1 MSALTTHGVIAAST
15 TAPPPTSTATNKSRQ
30 TRTNPSRTSKTQS
43 RTSFAY
49 GRHAD
54 VSPPET
60 SSAPHGFYPA
70 LTHFSD
76 AVTALP
82 REFRRHHSLL
92 KEVDAKAWALEENLV
107 RLLTESVAT
116 SASGSA
122 SALASGSGAR
132 GGGGEEGLER
142 VSVGGSTVSYFFS
155 FLVYFWFGLGW
166 WMIEAGLGGKKDGK
180 KRKKKN

>member
-1 MSALTTHGVIAAST
+1 MSAFTTHGVIAAST
-15 TAPPPTSTATNKSRQ
+15 TAPPAPPPTSTATNKSRQ

-122 SALASGSGAR
+122 LGAK

-142 VSVGGSTVSYFFS
+142 VSVGGSTVSCFF
-155 FLVYFWFGLGW
+155 FDFWFISGLVW
-166 WMIEAGLGGKKDGK
+166 GGG
-180 KRKKKN
+180 